1 MISFDELRAKL
12 VASGVPEAAA
22 DAAAAGHL
30 AELMTKASQDAQKER
45 SDVMTG
51 TNEHG
56 LPCIMKRSKRKA
68 TLSPCCE
75 SKMVVLCPGGS
86 SIKAG
91 KKTEYGPRLF
101 LHFAEYV
108 TESGYVAPANVMASA
123 GSSSSVCRP
132 DESAAWQFA
141 GVVFA
146 DQSIRLFLQDED
158 GKEARE
164 IDDREIWLDYVQEE
178 ISLFY
183 DDIKAVR
190 SSAGVASRRR

>member
-1 MISFDELRAKL
+1 MMSFEALKAELIA
-12 VASGVPEAAA
+12 AGVPEAAA
-22 DAAAAGHL
+22 DAAAASRL
-30 AELMTKASQDAQKER
+30 AEMMTKASQDAQKER

-56 LPCIMKRSKRKA
+56 LPCVMKRSKRKA

-75 SKMVVLCPGGS
+75 SKMAVLCPGGS

-91 KKTEYGPRLF
+91 KKTEYGPRLV

-123 GSSSSVCRP
+123 GSSSSICKP
-132 DESAAWQFA
+132 EESAAWQFA

-146 DQSIRLFLQDED
+146 DQSIRLFFQHED
-158 GKEARE
+158 GKEAE
-164 IDDREIWLDYVQEE
+164 ELIDRDAWLNMVNEE

-183 DDIKAVR
+183 DDIRAVR
-190 SSAGVASRRR
+190 SSGVASRRR

>member
-1 MISFDELRAKL
+1 MTFEELKAKL
-12 VASGVPEAAA
+12 IALGTPEAAA
-22 DAAAAGHL
+22 DAAAASHL

-45 SDVMTG
+45 TAVMTG

-56 LPCIMKRSKRKA
+56 LPCVLKRSSRKA

-75 SKMVVLCPGGS
+75 SKMAVLCPGS
-86 SIKAG
+86 SSVKAG
-91 KKTEYGPRLF
+91 KKTEYGPRLV

-141 GVVFA
+141 GVIHA
-146 DQSIRLFLQDED
+146 DQSIRLFIQHED
-158 GKEARE
+158 NQPAVEHT
-164 IDDREIWLDYVQEE
+164 DREDWLSTVQEE

-183 DDIKAVR
+183 DDIAAVR
-190 SSAGVASRRR
+190 SSAGVATRRR